1 MNKTVDPRIGEEVY
15 HDRIGDGFD
24 LWAVPRSLS
33 RQKAAVLCV
42 DFGSVDVQLS
52 ALSTG
57 HTMDLPPGTA
67 HFIEHRLF
75 EKNDGDISDRFNA
88 LGGDVNASTS
98 FTATVFSLT
107 CVDNF
112 LANLDLLFELVL
124 DFEISTVGVDR
135 ERVVIARELYSGSDD
150 PEWMGFMHGLRGLYG
165 EVPMALDMA
174 GTAETIAAID
184 IDILRAA
191 YGAFYRPQHMALFLC
206 GDFNYREI
214 ADSVEGNLRKY
225 PCGETV
231 WERTPRP
238 FTFPALQTS
247 AGLQLPINRPYSLFF
262 FAEDRAVRT
271 GRELLQ
277 RELAFELALDIAF
290 GPASDFFAEQYGEGL
305 NVGDD
310 FGAEVYAEPSFFF
323 CALGGYTEHGKRLA
337 EVVEA
342 TLNRIEGQVEGD
354 FRRAKHKAYGQL
366 VRSCEQVEEIADL
379 LCSAVGN
386 GAEPWDYFDV
396 YEDIAVEH
404 VQQALQRC
412 LSVGPMASVH
422 IHPKGLVG

>member
-1 MNKTVDPRIGEEVY
+1 
-15 HDRIGDGFD
+15 
-24 LWAVPRSLS
+24 
-33 RQKAAVLCV
+33 
-42 DFGSVDVQLS
+42 
-52 ALSTG
+52 
-57 HTMDLPPGTA
+57 
-67 HFIEHRLF
+67 
-75 EKNDGDISDRFNA
+75 
-88 LGGDVNASTS
+88 
-98 FTATVFSLT
+98 
-107 CVDNF
+107 
-112 LANLDLLFELVL
+112 
-124 DFEISTVGVDR
+124 
-135 ERVVIARELYSGSDD
+135 
-150 PEWMGFMHGLRGLYG
+150 
-165 EVPMALDMA
+165 
-174 GTAETIAAID
+174 
-184 IDILRAA
+184 
-191 YGAFYRPQHMALFLC
+191 
-206 GDFNYREI
+206 
-214 ADSVEGNLRKY
+214 
-225 PCGETV
+225 
-231 WERTPRP
+231 
-238 FTFPALQTS
+238 
-247 AGLQLPINRPYSLFF
+247 
-262 FAEDRAVRT
+262 VRT

-290 GPASDFFAEQYGEGL
+290 GPASDFFAEHYGEGL

-342 TLNRIEGQVEGD
+342 TLSRIEGQVEGD